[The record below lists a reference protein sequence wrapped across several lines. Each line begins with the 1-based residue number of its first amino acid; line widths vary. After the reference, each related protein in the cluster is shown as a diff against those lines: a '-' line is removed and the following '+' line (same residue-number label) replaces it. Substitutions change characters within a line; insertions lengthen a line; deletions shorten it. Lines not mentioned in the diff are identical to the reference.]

1 MGLPKIGWRY
11 IKEDGATVFNVF
23 LGGEGGGGASF
34 INLKLIE
41 VKKVIEQTK
50 ILTINKSTI

>member
-1 MGLPKIGWRY
+1 M
-11 IKEDGATVFNVF
+11 FF
-23 LGGEGGGGASF
+23 LGGRGGASF

>member
-1 MGLPKIGWRY
+1 MGLPKMGWRY

-41 VKKVIEQTK
+41 V
-50 ILTINKSTI
+50 

>member
-34 INLKLIE
+34 IKLKLKK
-41 VKKVIEQTK
+41 VKKV
-50 ILTINKSTI
+50 N

>member
-23 LGGEGGGGASF
+23 LGGEGGGASF